1 MTEYFHKNVKFKI
14 NHKVSICYVSLD
26 SIGWP
31 KIDKFYSRRKSSMAS
46 TLKFCPDCRYY
57 MALKSNSGTELRRVC
72 INCNRSDVEEKGG
85 LISEMKVQQKSS
97 EAFKI
102 MINEFTRQDNTLPH
116 IKMIPCP
123 SETCPSNTDDSIER
137 DVIYM
142 TYDNPGK
149 KNLYICNVCGE
160 QWKSRS

>member
-1 MTEYFHKNVKFKI
+1 MKSGNDDGSGE
-14 NHKVSICYVSLD
+14 L
-26 SIGWP
+26 
-31 KIDKFYSRRKSSMAS
+31 SRQ
-46 TLKFCPDCRYY
+46 C
-57 MALKSNSGTELRRVC
+57 V
-72 INCNRSDVEEKGG
+72 NCGYNEKDVKGG
-85 LISEMKVQQKSS
+85 LISETMVQQKSS

-123 SETCPSNTDDSIER
+123 KEMCASNQGGVDR

-142 TYDNPGK
+142 TYDASGK

>member
-1 MTEYFHKNVKFKI
+1 M
-14 NHKVSICYVSLD
+14 
-26 SIGWP
+26 
-31 KIDKFYSRRKSSMAS
+31 
-46 TLKFCPDCRYY
+46 KFCPTCKYY
-57 MALKSNSGTELRRVC
+57 LYLKPGQTDDLTRLCVNCGYTE
-72 INCNRSDVEEKGG
+72 IETTGG
-85 LISEMKVQQKSS
+85 LISETMVQQKSS

-116 IKMIPCP
+116 IKMVPCP
-123 SETCPSNTDDSIER
+123 KPTCTTNTDSVER

-142 TYDNPGK
+142 TYDAAGK

>member
-1 MTEYFHKNVKFKI
+1 M
-14 NHKVSICYVSLD
+14 
-26 SIGWP
+26 
-31 KIDKFYSRRKSSMAS
+31 
-46 TLKFCPDCRYY
+46 KFCPTCKYY
-57 MALKSNSGTELRRVC
+57 LYLKSGFDTTDESDVKKLRRMCV
-72 INCNRSDVEEKGG
+72 NCGYTEMDENGS
-85 LISEMKVQQKSS
+85 LISETIVQQKSS

-123 SETCPSNTDDSIER
+123 KPTCPTNEQGTER

-142 TYDNPGK
+142 TYDAPGK

-160 QWKSRS
+160 QWKSRN

>member
-1 MTEYFHKNVKFKI
+1 M
-14 NHKVSICYVSLD
+14 
-26 SIGWP
+26 
-31 KIDKFYSRRKSSMAS
+31 
-46 TLKFCPDCRYY
+46 KFCPTCKYY
-57 MALKSNSGTELRRVC
+57 LYLKPNQESATSDLTRLCVNCGYTE
-72 INCNRSDVEEKGG
+72 IETTGG
-85 LISEMKVQQKSS
+85 LISETMVQQKSS

-123 SETCPSNTDDSIER
+123 RVSCTTNTEGAQK

-142 TYDNPGK
+142 TYDAAAK

-160 QWKSRS
+160 QWKSRN

>member
-1 MTEYFHKNVKFKI
+1 M
-14 NHKVSICYVSLD
+14 
-26 SIGWP
+26 
-31 KIDKFYSRRKSSMAS
+31 
-46 TLKFCPDCRYY
+46 KFCPTCKYY
-57 MALKSNSGTELRRVC
+57 LYLKPGQKNELTRLCVNCGFTE
-72 INCNRSDVEEKGG
+72 VETTGG
-85 LISEMKVQQKSS
+85 LITETLVQHKSS

-123 SETCPSNTDDSIER
+123 RATCTTNTGTVER

-142 TYDNPGK
+142 TYDAAGK

>member
-1 MTEYFHKNVKFKI
+1 M
-14 NHKVSICYVSLD
+14 
-26 SIGWP
+26 
-31 KIDKFYSRRKSSMAS
+31 
-46 TLKFCPDCRYY
+46 KFCPTCKYY
-57 MALKSNSGTELRRVC
+57 LYLRSNHETEELIRHCV
-72 INCNRSDVEEKGG
+72 NCGYTEVDTKGG
-85 LISEMKVQQKSS
+85 LISETLVQQKSS

-123 SETCPSNTDDSIER
+123 KEMCPTTQGGVER
-137 DVIYM
+137 DVMYM
-142 TYDNPGK
+142 TYDAAGK

>member
-1 MTEYFHKNVKFKI
+1 M
-14 NHKVSICYVSLD
+14 
-26 SIGWP
+26 
-31 KIDKFYSRRKSSMAS
+31 
-46 TLKFCPDCRYY
+46 KFCPVCKYY
-57 MALKSNSGTELRRVC
+57 LYLRTNAGDPAGAQQLIRHCV
-72 INCNRSDVEEKGG
+72 NCNYTETDEKGG
-85 LISEMKVQQKSS
+85 LIMETHVGQRSS

-116 IKMIPCP
+116 IKLLPCP
-123 SETCPSNTDDSIER
+123 KGTCPSNVGGVER

-142 TYDNPGK
+142 TYDGPGK

>member
-1 MTEYFHKNVKFKI
+1 M
-14 NHKVSICYVSLD
+14 
-26 SIGWP
+26 
-31 KIDKFYSRRKSSMAS
+31 
-46 TLKFCPDCRYY
+46 KFCPTCKYY
-57 MALKSNSGTELRRVC
+57 LYLKSNLAKPETTSEGAESGAGGTEDQLTRHCV
-72 INCNRSDVEEKGG
+72 NCGYTEVDQKGG
-85 LISEMKVQQKSS
+85 LISETLVQQKSS

-123 SETCPSNTDDSIER
+123 KEGCPSNVGDKER

-142 TYDNPGK
+142 TYDAPGK

-160 QWKSRS
+160 QWKSRN

>member
-1 MTEYFHKNVKFKI
+1 M
-14 NHKVSICYVSLD
+14 
-26 SIGWP
+26 
-31 KIDKFYSRRKSSMAS
+31 
-46 TLKFCPDCRYY
+46 KFCPTCNYY
-57 MALKSNSGTELRRVC
+57 LYLKAGLESEDQNAVKELTRQCV
-72 INCNRSDVEEKGG
+72 NCGYNEVETKGG
-85 LISEMKVQQKSS
+85 LISETMVQQKSS

-123 SETCPSNTDDSIER
+123 KPMCPSNEGKER

-142 TYDNPGK
+142 TYDAPGK

-160 QWKSRS
+160 QWKSRN

>member
-1 MTEYFHKNVKFKI
+1 M
-14 NHKVSICYVSLD
+14 
-26 SIGWP
+26 
-31 KIDKFYSRRKSSMAS
+31 
-46 TLKFCPDCRYY
+46 KFCPTCKYY
-57 MALKSNSGTELRRVC
+57 LYLKAGSTE
-72 INCNRSDVEEKGG
+72 EEGLHRHCVQCGYSEKDTKGG
-85 LISEMKVQQKSS
+85 LISETLIQQKSS

-123 SETCPSNTDDSIER
+123 KLTCPTNEGGKER

-142 TYDNPGK
+142 TYDAPGK

-160 QWKSRS
+160 QWKSRN

>member
-1 MTEYFHKNVKFKI
+1 M
-14 NHKVSICYVSLD
+14 
-26 SIGWP
+26 
-31 KIDKFYSRRKSSMAS
+31 
-46 TLKFCPDCRYY
+46 KFCPTCKFYLY
-57 MALKSNSGTELRRVC
+57 LKSGNDGDSKELSRHCVNCGYTEK
-72 INCNRSDVEEKGG
+72 DVKGG
-85 LISEMKVQQKSS
+85 LISETLVQQKSS

-116 IKMIPCP
+116 IKMIACP
-123 SETCPSNTDDSIER
+123 KEMCPSNQGSSER

-142 TYDNPGK
+142 TYDAPGK

>member
-1 MTEYFHKNVKFKI
+1 M
-14 NHKVSICYVSLD
+14 
-26 SIGWP
+26 
-31 KIDKFYSRRKSSMAS
+31 
-46 TLKFCPDCRYY
+46 KFCPTCKYY
-57 MALKSNSGTELRRVC
+57 LYLNSETNQLIRKCVNCGYTET
-72 INCNRSDVEEKGG
+72 ETEGG
-85 LISEMKVQQKSS
+85 LISETLVQQKSS

-123 SETCPSNTDDSIER
+123 KETCPTNESGAER

-142 TYDNPGK
+142 TYDAPGK

-160 QWKSRS
+160 QWKSRN

>member
-1 MTEYFHKNVKFKI
+1 M
-14 NHKVSICYVSLD
+14 
-26 SIGWP
+26 
-31 KIDKFYSRRKSSMAS
+31 
-46 TLKFCPDCRYY
+46 KFCPTCKYY
-57 MALKSNSGTELRRVC
+57 LYLKAGTT
-72 INCNRSDVEEKGG
+72 EEEGLHRHCVQCGYSEVDAKGG
-85 LISEMKVQQKSS
+85 LISETLIQQKSS

-123 SETCPSNTDDSIER
+123 KVTCASNEGGKER

-142 TYDNPGK
+142 TYDAPGK

-160 QWKSRS
+160 QWKSRN

>member
-1 MTEYFHKNVKFKI
+1 M
-14 NHKVSICYVSLD
+14 
-26 SIGWP
+26 
-31 KIDKFYSRRKSSMAS
+31 
-46 TLKFCPDCRYY
+46 KFCPVCRNYLY
-57 MALKSNSGTELRRVC
+57 LKTGAESKNPNEPLRRMCV
-72 INCNRSDVEEKGG
+72 NCNYVEVDEKGG
-85 LISEMKVQQKSS
+85 LISEMNVGQRSS

-116 IKMIPCP
+116 IKLLPCP
-123 SETCPSNTDDSIER
+123 KETCPSNAGGVER

-142 TYDNPGK
+142 TYDAPGK

>member
-1 MTEYFHKNVKFKI
+1 M
-14 NHKVSICYVSLD
+14 
-26 SIGWP
+26 
-31 KIDKFYSRRKSSMAS
+31 
-46 TLKFCPDCRYY
+46 KFCPTCKYY
-57 MALKSNSGTELRRVC
+57 LYLKSGDTNLTRQC
-72 INCNRSDVEEKGG
+72 INCGFTETETIGG
-85 LISEMKVQQKSS
+85 LISETLVQQKSS

-123 SETCPSNTDDSIER
+123 KETCPTNVGGTER

-142 TYDNPGK
+142 TYDAPGK

-160 QWKSRS
+160 QWKSRN

>member
-1 MTEYFHKNVKFKI
+1 M
-14 NHKVSICYVSLD
+14 
-26 SIGWP
+26 
-31 KIDKFYSRRKSSMAS
+31 
-46 TLKFCPDCRYY
+46 KFCPTCNYY
-57 MALKSNSGTELRRVC
+57 LYLKAGNDTADNTSMKELKRQCV
-72 INCNRSDVEEKGG
+72 NCGYIEVETKGG
-85 LISEMKVQQKSS
+85 LISETMVQQKSS

-123 SETCPSNTDDSIER
+123 KLTCPSNEGTER

-142 TYDNPGK
+142 TYDAPGK

-160 QWKSRS
+160 QWKSRN

>member
-1 MTEYFHKNVKFKI
+1 M
-14 NHKVSICYVSLD
+14 
-26 SIGWP
+26 
-31 KIDKFYSRRKSSMAS
+31 
-46 TLKFCPDCRYY
+46 KFCPTSKYY
-57 MALKSNSGTELRRVC
+57 LYLKSSSNSELSRMCVNCGYTE
-72 INCNRSDVEEKGG
+72 VEEVGG
-85 LISEMKVQQKSS
+85 LISETLVQQKSS

-123 SETCPSNTDDSIER
+123 KVTCKTNTGGTEK

-142 TYDNPGK
+142 TYDASGK

>member
-1 MTEYFHKNVKFKI
+1 M
-14 NHKVSICYVSLD
+14 
-26 SIGWP
+26 
-31 KIDKFYSRRKSSMAS
+31 
-46 TLKFCPDCRYY
+46 KFCPTCKYY
-57 MALKSNSGTELRRVC
+57 LYLRSSANELVRIC
-72 INCNRSDVEEKGG
+72 INCGYNEHETTGG
-85 LISEMKVQQKSS
+85 LISETLVQQKSS

-123 SETCPSNTDDSIER
+123 RESCPTNVGGTER

-142 TYDNPGK
+142 TYDAPGK

-160 QWKSRS
+160 QWKSRN

>member
-1 MTEYFHKNVKFKI
+1 M
-14 NHKVSICYVSLD
+14 
-26 SIGWP
+26 
-31 KIDKFYSRRKSSMAS
+31 
-46 TLKFCPDCRYY
+46 KFCPTCKYY
-57 MALKSNSGTELRRVC
+57 LYLKSGYQNEDPTAQKQLTRQCV
-72 INCNRSDVEEKGG
+72 NCGYSEVDTKGG
-85 LISEMKVQQKSS
+85 LISETLVQQKSS

-123 SETCPSNTDDSIER
+123 KTTCPSNEGTER

-142 TYDNPGK
+142 TYDAGGK
-149 KNLYICNVCGE
+149 KNLYLCNVCGE